1 MVKKINKHSNF
12 IESVMSDI
20 IEEIKINPELPI
32 TKEERELLSIVDDK
46 ESEIVDLLQK
56 LVQTDSMNL
65 SAEIFYD
72 KTEIFEFTKDYMDK
86 AGCKTEFYKCPFP
99 SGKKDEFY
107 YNLIASLDGG
117 SHGKVLQF
125 NGHLDIVPYNPE
137 NWDKDTPPLGG
148 VIKDGKLYGRGSI
161 DMKAGVACQ
170 MMAMKLLKAS
180 GTQFK
185 GKLQMWFVPDEETHG
200 AYGSKFM
207 PKDHFDVIN
216 ADATIISEPRISKPL
231 QSPAIGIG
239 EKGPH
244 WFKFTFH
251 GAAGHGSWPKLRS
264 NAINKAVRFIDK
276 ANKKLKI
283 PKKKPP
289 VTKKQSIKMLKD
301 RVGTDGLKKFKNFV
315 PERLPLDKDKRNRSN
330 MYKTTFSFN
339 QINAGVKTNV
349 IPDTCELEV
358 DFRTMPGLKSQE
370 LVDAIV
376 KYCTKLG
383 YKIELPER
391 FNNIQSK
398 LAKFRD
404 EPTDITMS
412 IITIGE
418 GSATD
423 PDSEF
428 GQVLRGSF
436 EAIYEVS
443 PIYSY
448 ATGFSDGGNMREA
461 GMKDIFIIGPGGTGA
476 HNANEY
482 ADISTL
488 KNITKMYLLIAYRY
502 LNI

>member
-1 MVKKINKHSNF
+1 
-12 IESVMSDI
+12 MSDT
-20 IEEIKINPELPI
+20 IEEIKIIPAFPI

-65 SAEIFYD
+65 SADIFVDKSEIFD
-72 KTEIFEFTKDYMDK
+72 FTKGYMDK
-86 AGCKTEFYKCPFP
+86 AGFKTDYFKAPFP

-107 YNLIASLDGG
+107 YNLIASFEGE
-117 SHGKVLQF
+117 SKGKTLQF
-125 NGHLDIVPYNPE
+125 NGHLDIVPYNPD
-137 NWDKDTPPLGG
+137 NWDEDTPPLGG

-170 MMAMKLLKAS
+170 MMAMKLLKES
-180 GTQFK
+180 GAK
-185 GKLQMWFVPDEETHG
+185 INGKLQMWFVPDEETHG

-207 PKDHFDVIN
+207 PQNHFDVIN
-216 ADATIISEPRISKPL
+216 ADATIISEPRISKPM
-231 QSPAIGIG
+231 QSPSIGIS

-251 GAAGHGSWPKLRS
+251 GAAGHGSWPKWKS
-264 NAINKAVRFIDK
+264 NAINKAVRFIDNSK
-276 ANKKLKI
+276 KKLKI
-283 PKKKPP
+283 PKIKPP
-289 VTKKQSIKMLKD
+289 VTKKQSLTMLKD
-301 RVGTDGLKKFKNFV
+301 RLGLEGLKEFRKFV
-315 PERLPLDKDKRNRSN
+315 PEKLPLDKDKKNTSN
-330 MYKTTFSFN
+330 LYQTTFSFN
-339 QINAGVKTNV
+339 QIKAGIKTNV

-358 DFRTMPGLKSQE
+358 DFRTMPGLESQD
-370 LVDAIV
+370 LIDAIV

-391 FNNIQSK
+391 FTNLQHSK
-398 LAKFRD
+398 SKFKD
-404 EPTDITMS
+404 EPIDITMS

-418 GSATD
+418 GSATN

-428 GQVLRGSF
+428 GKVLRSSF

-443 PIYSY
+443 PIYSF

-461 GMKDIFIIGPGGTGA
+461 GMKDIFIIGPGGRGA

-488 KNITKMYLLIAYRY
+488 NDITKLYLLVAYRY
-502 LNI
+502 LKL